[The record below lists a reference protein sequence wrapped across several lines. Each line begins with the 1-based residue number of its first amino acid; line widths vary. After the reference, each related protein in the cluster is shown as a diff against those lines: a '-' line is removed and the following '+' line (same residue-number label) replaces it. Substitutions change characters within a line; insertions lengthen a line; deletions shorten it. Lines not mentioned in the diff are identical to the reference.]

1 LPQAALTLVPQL
13 GEPVRARGIAVVP
26 LFPQASPV
34 ARYVTLDEALA
45 LGLRVTEV
53 DAAGAV
59 PELRVVN
66 PTDRRVLL
74 YDGEELVGAKQNR
87 ILNVSVL
94 VEAGAELAIPVS
106 CVEQGRWRDASAA
119 FDAAGHAS
127 HPELRRRKAERLA
140 AAPLERGVAQ
150 GEVWDE
156 VADKARRLG
165 VRSATGAHAD
175 SYAERRVDLDA
186 LAARFPEQPGQCGAV
201 LALAGAPVCLDLV
214 SRPEAFARLYPK
226 LLAGYLLD
234 AIEHLDAP
242 DASEAAIGGFVAAAF
257 AAPMRPGPAVGLG
270 ADLRLA
276 GDGVL
281 GSGLAL
287 EHELI
292 QLSAYARR
300 GDARP
305 ARPIARPSRR
315 LGR

>member
-1 LPQAALTLVPQL
+1 LPHPALSPAFQL
-13 GEPVRARGIAVVP
+13 GEPVRARGIAVAP
-26 LFPQASPV
+26 LFPRAAPI
-34 ARYVTLDEALA
+34 ARYITLDEALS

-94 VEAGAELAIPVS
+94 IEAGASLAIPVS
-106 CVEQGRWRDASAA
+106 CVEQGRWHDEGAMFLAA
-119 FDAAGHAS
+119 DHAS

-140 AAPLERGVAQ
+140 GAPLARGAAQ

-156 VADKARRLG
+156 VAGKASRLG
-165 VRSATGAHAD
+165 VRSRTGAHRD
-175 SYAERRVDLDA
+175 TYAERRVDLAA
-186 LAARFPEQPGQCGAV
+186 LAARFPLQSGQCGAV

-242 DASEAAIGGFVAAAF
+242 DASETAIAGFVGATLAASV
-257 AAPMRPGPAVGLG
+257 RPGPAVGLG
-270 ADLRLA
+270 EDLRLA
-276 GDGVL
+276 GATVL

-287 EHELI
+287 DGELI

-300 GDARP
+300 GDARR

>member
-1 LPQAALTLVPQL
+1 MV
-13 GEPVRARGIAVVP
+13 VVP
-26 LFPQASPV
+26 LFPRVTPRA
-34 ARYVTLDEALA
+34 AYLTLDEALP

-66 PTDRRVLL
+66 PTAARVLL

-94 VEAGAELAIPVS
+94 VESGADLAIPVS
-106 CVEQGRWRDASAA
+106 CVEQGRWSARTEAFSGAS
-119 FDAAGHAS
+119 HAS

-140 AAPLERGVAQ
+140 TAPLARGAAQ
-150 GEVWDE
+150 GEVWAE
-156 VADKARRLG
+156 VAVKATRLR
-165 VRSATGAHAD
+165 VRSQTGAHAD
-175 SYAERRVDLDA
+175 TYAERRVDLDA
-186 LAARFPEQPGQCGAV
+186 LAARFPLQAGQCGAV

-234 AIEHLDAP
+234 GIEHLDAP
-242 DASEAAIGGFVAAAF
+242 DAPEGAIAGFLDAALRSSV
-257 AAPMRPGPAVGLG
+257 RRGPAVGLG
-270 ADLRLA
+270 EDLRLT
-276 GDGVL
+276 GETVL

-287 EHELI
+287 EGELI

-300 GDARP
+300 GEERR